1 MCHRKAFQEQ
11 HNMQLRQFGIESVKA
26 RREAEQIRTV
36 IVDLDCTVQLI
47 DCEIAAEELRARVFK
62 PTNIAYPVLA
72 KSLAAR
78 RDNLYGTIAA
88 LEKQLAATQVALS
101 KATATAA

>member
-1 MCHRKAFQEQ
+1 
-11 HNMQLRQFGIESVKA
+11 MQMRQFGIESKKA

-36 IVDLDCTVQLI
+36 IVDLDCTVQLL

-62 PTNIAYPVLA
+62 PTDVAYPILA

-78 RDNLYGTIAA
+78 RDNLHGTIAA
-88 LEKQLAATQVALS
+88 LEKRLAAIHAAPS
-101 KATATAA
+101 KTTATAA

>member
-1 MCHRKAFQEQ
+1 
-11 HNMQLRQFGIESVKA
+11 MQMRQFGIETEKA

-36 IVDLDCTVQLI
+36 IVDLDCTVQLL

-62 PTNIAYPVLA
+62 PTNVAYPILA

-78 RDNLYGTIAA
+78 RDNLNGTIAA
-88 LEKQLAATQVALS
+88 LEKQLAAIHAALS
-101 KATATAA
+101 KTTATAA

>member
-1 MCHRKAFQEQ
+1 MQMCE
-11 HNMQLRQFGIESVKA
+11 FGTESKKA

-36 IVDLDCTVQLI
+36 VVDLDCTVQLL

-62 PTNIAYPVLA
+62 LTDVAYPILA

-78 RDNLYGTIAA
+78 RDNLNGTIAA
-88 LEKQLAATQVALS
+88 LEKQLAALS

>member
-1 MCHRKAFQEQ
+1 MQMC
-11 HNMQLRQFGIESVKA
+11 QFGIESEKA

-36 IVDLDCTVQLI
+36 IVDLDCTVQLL

-62 PTNIAYPVLA
+62 PTDVAYPILA

-78 RDNLYGTIAA
+78 RDTLNGTIAA
-88 LEKQLAATQVALS
+88 LEKQLASIYAALS

>member
-1 MCHRKAFQEQ
+1 MR
-11 HNMQLRQFGIESVKA
+11 MRQFGIETEKA

-36 IVDLDCTVQLI
+36 IVDLDCTVQLL

-62 PTNIAYPVLA
+62 PTNVAYPMLA

-78 RDNLYGTIAA
+78 RDNLNGTIAV
-88 LEKQLAATQVALS
+88 LERQLAAIHAALS
-101 KATATAA
+101 KTTATAA

>member
-1 MCHRKAFQEQ
+1 
-11 HNMQLRQFGIESVKA
+11 MQMRQFGIESRKA

-36 IVDLDCTVQLI
+36 IVELDCTVQLL

-62 PTNIAYPVLA
+62 PTDVAYPLLA

-78 RDNLYGTIAA
+78 RDNLNGTITA
-88 LEKQLAATQVALS
+88 LEKQLAAIHAALS